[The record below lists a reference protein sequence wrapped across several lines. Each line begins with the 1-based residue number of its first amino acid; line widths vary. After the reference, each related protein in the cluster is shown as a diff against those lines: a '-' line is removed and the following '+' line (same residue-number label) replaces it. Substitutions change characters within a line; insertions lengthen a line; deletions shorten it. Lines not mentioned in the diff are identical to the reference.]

1 MLGRHRPRI
10 WVGRI
15 ALAVVAGGIAL
26 LLAEGVSRLVETPER
41 PPGASNDLPIFLPGP
56 EIRAPNVEGI
66 LVGRTFRTN
75 GRGLRGPDYSPIPAP
90 GTLRI
95 LVTGDSV
102 TMGWGVDEEA
112 AYPALLA
119 ELLDRANPD
128 VRHEVLNAGI
138 AGASIGEA
146 MDRLEMADAAYAP
159 DLLIYG
165 FTANDIEG
173 PQYKTLGHP
182 LLRAAVIADHL
193 RYRDSSS
200 ALLRQAWPRWVNLR
214 ERFRPSVAPYEDE
227 ILFNYMDNSAAWR
240 AFESQLDRLSS
251 LSRSGERCAHLLTHT
266 GLMGDGSENHV
277 YAAVY
282 DQVAKAARRRGITV
296 TQSLAAHAG
305 EDFSALRIGWVDHH
319 PNERGQAVL
328 AEALAADVARL
339 PPHCLSPAAY
349 SRRSGLVGASDG
361 ATRD

>member
-10 WVGRI
+10 WVARI
-15 ALAVVAGGIAL
+15 ALAVVAGGSVL
-26 LLAEGVSRLVETPER
+26 LLAEGVLRLVATPER
-41 PPGASNDLPIFLPGP
+41 PPGASNDLPILPPGP
-56 EIRAPNVEGI
+56 EIRALNVEGI
-66 LVGRTFRTN
+66 FVGRTFRTN
-75 GRGLRGPDYSPIPAP
+75 GQGLRGPDYPPIPPP

-128 VRHEVLNAGI
+128 VRHEVLNAGV

-173 PQYKTLGHP
+173 PQYRTLGHP
-182 LLRAAVIADHL
+182 ILRAAVVADQL

-200 ALLRQAWPRWVNLR
+200 ALLRQAWPRWVTLR
-214 ERFRPSVAPYEDE
+214 ERFRPSVAAYEDE
-227 ILFNYMDNSAAWR
+227 ILFNYMDNVAAWQ
-240 AFESQLDRLSS
+240 AFESQLDRLSL
-251 LSRSGERCAHLLTHT
+251 LSRSGRRCAHLLTHT
-266 GLMGDGSENHV
+266 GLAGDGSENHV

-282 DQVAKAARRRGITV
+282 DQVAEAARHRGITV
-296 TQSLAAHAG
+296 TQSLDAHAG
-305 EDFSALRIGWVDHH
+305 EDFSTLRIGWDDHH
-319 PNERGQAVL
+319 PNDRGQAIL
-328 AEALAADVARL
+328 AEALAADLVRL
-339 PPHCLSPAAY
+339 PPHCLSPAEN
-349 SRRSGLVGASDG
+349 SHRSGLPGASG
-361 ATRD
+361 GTARD